1 MTTSYRLQAQ
11 KELKA
16 QKKLDR
22 EKEAID
28 LKAQQDAEAKKIKAN
43 EDRIAKKL
51 DRIAKGLPV
60 EDVKPKAKP
69 KAKKKVVAKKS
80 KKSKQMDEIVVLDKI
95 KKAIETR
102 EDQIQETLMTGGLK
116 DMEHYKYLQGELNAL
131 YFIANE
137 ISDLAKE
144 NNHT

>member
-1 MTTSYRLQAQ
+1 MTTSYKIQAQ
-11 KELKA
+11 KNLKA

-60 EDVKPKAKP
+60 EDVKPIPKP
-69 KAKKKVVAKKS
+69 KAKKKVVAKKPKKS
-80 KKSKQMDEIVVLDKI
+80 KKSK
-95 KKAIETR
+95 
-102 EDQIQETLMTGGLK
+102 
-116 DMEHYKYLQGELNAL
+116 
-131 YFIANE
+131 
-137 ISDLAKE
+137 
-144 NNHT
+144 

>member
-1 MTTSYRLQAQ
+1 MTTSYKIQAQ

-22 EKEAID
+22 KKEAID

-60 EDVKPKAKP
+60 EDVKPVVKP

-116 DMEHYKYLQGELNAL
+116 DMEHYKYLQGELSAL
-131 YFIANE
+131 YYIANE
-137 ISDLAKE
+137 IGEINKI
-144 NNHT
+144 N